1 VSTTDDIGG
10 RNQDLD
16 RIYQEA
22 RPELLGFFRRR
33 HGSPELAEDLV
44 QETFAAVMR
53 HPQRLLQADSPRA
66 YLFGVARNISAD
78 ALRGARPQEVLLG
91 EAAGAE
97 EERADPRLDSM
108 REAIGRLNPAW
119 RQVLEL
125 RLRQELAYEEI
136 AQMLNIPV
144 GTVRSRLHHA
154 VKNLREA
161 LLAAHSL

>member
-1 VSTTDDIGG
+1 MSITDDIGG
-10 RNQDLD
+10 RAQDLD

-22 RPELLGFFRRR
+22 RPELLGYFRRR
-33 HGSPELAEDLV
+33 HGSPETAEDLL
-44 QETFAAVMR
+44 QETFAAVLR

-78 ALRGARPQEVLLG
+78 ALRRARPAEVPLE
-91 EAAGAE
+91 EAAAAE
-97 EERADPRLDSM
+97 EEPDPRLETM
-108 REAIGRLNPAW
+108 REAIGRLNPAL

-136 AQMLNIPV
+136 AGLLNIPV

-154 VKNLREA
+154 VKNLRGA
-161 LLAAHSL
+161 LQAAHSL